1 MRAAGSRR
9 SAALVVVVL
18 TAACG
23 VPGEDRPRA
32 VDPPPAPL
40 TTATVAT
47 PTTDPYGSV
56 AEVVCLVRDDSL
68 VPVVRR
74 VAALPP
80 AEDHLG
86 QLVAGPTASERDAG
100 LTSAVTGSRVAGV
113 ALVDGEARV
122 EIKGDED
129 VARSDDVLAFG
140 QVVCTLTT
148 RPDVTRV
155 VFRRDGRTV
164 AVPRGDGS
172 LSDAP
177 LTASDYAAITSPS

>member
-1 MRAAGSRR
+1 MRATRLSTWM
-9 SAALVVVVL
+9 ALTAVL
-18 TAACG
+18 LVAACG
-23 VPGEDRPRA
+23 VPGEDRPRS
-32 VDPPPAPL
+32 VDPPLTPL
-40 TTATVAT
+40 TASTPPT
-47 PTTDPYGSV
+47 PTTDPYGSL

-74 VAALPP
+74 VAVLPSV
-80 AEDHLG
+80 EDHLG
-86 QLVAGPTASERDAG
+86 QLVAGPTAAERAAG
-100 LTSAVTGSRVAGV
+100 LTSALTGSRVAGV
-113 ALVDGEARV
+113 ALADGEARV
-122 EIKGDED
+122 ELKGDEG

-155 VFRRDGRTV
+155 VFHRGEGAV

-177 LTASDYAAITSPS
+177 LTASDYAAITGPS